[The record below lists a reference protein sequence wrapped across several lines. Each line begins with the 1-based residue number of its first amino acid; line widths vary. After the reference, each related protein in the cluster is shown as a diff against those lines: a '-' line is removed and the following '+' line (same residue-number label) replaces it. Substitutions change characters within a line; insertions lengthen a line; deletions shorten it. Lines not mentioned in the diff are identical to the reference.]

1 MAWVPRRRS
10 PRSTG
15 SRTCQ
20 RSRCPDRRDQL
31 GQIPSGTALA
41 NETQFSGCGGF
52 STLSVSVKKVN
63 LANGSQLWVTLDGL
77 PVGTITLS
85 HGSGSMATYN
95 LGDFGVSMDQV
106 HVYSSFP
113 DVSPFQQILSGAS
126 FS

>member
-1 MAWVPRRRS
+1 MTAFPVGADQPGTVAGRPTEYLSWTAFTYPFNVSGQPAGSVPCG
-10 PRSTG
+10 T
-15 SRTCQ
+15 
-20 RSRCPDRRDQL
+20 L
-31 GQIPSGTALA
+31 G
-41 NETQFSGCGGF
+41 
-52 STLSVSVKKVN
+52 
-63 LANGSQLWVTLDGL
+63 GL

-85 HGSGSMATYN
+85 HGAGSMATYN